1 MIEQIKKDSFKVPE
15 GYFDNFQ
22 ERMLQRIA
30 ESTPEQKD
38 AQTGK
43 QASVKKLTSVRR
55 LYWSAAAACVALVI
69 AGAAAWQQARND
81 SNAKAMAKAQTQ
93 DTEVVYSDSYIEEAA
108 DFAMLDNQ
116 DMYQY
121 MANAE

>member
-1 MIEQIKKDSFKVPE
+1 VPE
-15 GYFDNFQ
+15 GYFESFQ
-22 ERMLQRIA
+22 ERMLQKIA
-30 ESTPEQKD
+30 ESNPEQ
-38 AQTGK
+38 QRSTQVQQ
-43 QASVKKLTSVRR
+43 QASVKKLTSLRR

-81 SNAKAMAKAQTQ
+81 SNASAMAKAQTQ
-93 DTEVVYSDSYIEEAA
+93 ETEAVYSDSYIEEAA

-121 MANAE
+121 MAAAE